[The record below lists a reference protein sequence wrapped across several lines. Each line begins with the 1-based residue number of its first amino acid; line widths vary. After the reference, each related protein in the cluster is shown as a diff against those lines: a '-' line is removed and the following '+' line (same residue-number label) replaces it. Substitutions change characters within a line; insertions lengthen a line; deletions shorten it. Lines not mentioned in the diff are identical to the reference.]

1 MLNIASFY
9 MSSEAFLSSSK
20 CDNYYFKILG
30 QCTIL
35 IMLKVQR
42 NMLCIIVYVGGKFY
56 WYSSFLTGWKVTCW
70 EGSVSNGVQQLLN

>member
-9 MSSEAFLSSSK
+9 MSSEAFFSSSK
-20 CDNYYFKILG
+20 CDNYYFKISG

-42 NMLCIIVYVGGKFY
+42 NMLCVLVYVGGKI
-56 WYSSFLTGWKVTCW
+56 LL
-70 EGSVSNGVQQLLN
+70 VQQFSDRLESNMLGRICF